1 MLEGYHILTLT
12 HRHASL
18 ESIGRAVVRSDEHH
32 DPSTTLHRL
41 KEHFGWSELLYLA
54 TCNRVMFLFYSSPT
68 HVVGTPNSDTS
79 SLSAEV
85 LAMVRPE
92 LSDVEISEIASKMH
106 LLHGAEAIH
115 HLMEVAASMDS
126 LVVGERE
133 IIRQLR
139 EAWDRSHAWG
149 LTGDHLRLLTR
160 FTIETAKE
168 IYTHTGIGQKALS
181 IVGLAFGQM
190 QKSGLPL
197 DARILLVGAGQTNAL
212 FAKFLLKH
220 GYRRVTVFN
229 RTLAKAE
236 MLAADFEGRG
246 LPLDALQHYSEG
258 FDALVVCTGATEP
271 VVTPDLYRN
280 LLGSETGRKMVIDL
294 SVPNN
299 VDRRVATNFST
310 QFIEIE
316 NLKEIAQI
324 NLAHRERERG
334 KAEGLIARRILAFR
348 EIWHERQV
356 ERSLAHVPDEVRAV
370 KERAMHSVYGK
381 EFAQLDP
388 AAQDLV
394 QRMMDYMEKKC
405 VAIPMK
411 AAKAIALH
419 GRRRAIVREVNI
431 EAEQHE
437 SSRIFM
443 VRTKS

>member
-12 HRHASL
+12 HRHTSL
-18 ESIGRAVVRSDEHH
+18 ETIGRAVIRSDEHH
-32 DPSTTLHRL
+32 DPRTTLHRL

-54 TCNRVMFLFYSSPT
+54 TCNRVMYLFYSPT
-68 HVVGTPNSDTS
+68 GTSNFKLQTSNSQTS

-85 LAMVRPE
+85 LAIVRPE
-92 LSDVEISEIASKMH
+92 FSDHDIAEIAPQMH
-106 LLHGAEAIH
+106 LLHGAEAIR

-133 IIRQLR
+133 VIRQLR
-139 EAWDRSHAWG
+139 DAWDQSYAWG

-181 IVGLAFGQM
+181 IVGLAFRQM
-190 QKSGLPL
+190 QKSGLSV

-220 GYRRVTVFN
+220 GYRHVTVFN
-229 RTLAKAE
+229 RTAAKAE
-236 MLAADFEGRG
+236 ILAADFDGRG

-271 VVTPDLYRN
+271 VVTSDLYRH
-280 LLGSETGRKMVIDL
+280 LLGKDMSRKVVIDL

-299 VDRRVATNFST
+299 VDRRVVTEFST
-310 QFIEIE
+310 QFIEIDSLRE
-316 NLKEIAQI
+316 VAQV

-334 KAEGLIARRILAFR
+334 KAEGLIARRIITFR
-348 EIWHERQV
+348 ALWHERQV

-370 KERAMHSVYGK
+370 KERAIHSVYGK

-388 AAQDLV
+388 VAQDLV

-411 AAKAIALH
+411 AAKAIALN
-419 GRRRAIVREVNI
+419 GMRKAMAREVSI
-431 EAEQHE
+431 EA
-437 SSRIFM
+437 
-443 VRTKS
+443 

>member
-18 ESIGRAVVRSDEHH
+18 DAIGRAVVRSDEHH
-32 DPSTTLHRL
+32 DPGATLRRL

-54 TCNRVMFLFYSSPT
+54 TCNRVMYLFYSPVET
-68 HVVGTPNSDTS
+68 LAEADQTS
-79 SLSAEV
+79 SRGIGIKLQTSLLSI
-85 LAMVRPE
+85 VRPE
-92 LSDVEISEIASKMH
+92 FSDRDIAEIAPQMR
-106 LLHGAEAIH
+106 LLHGTEAVQ

-133 IIRQLR
+133 VIRQLR

-168 IYTHTGIGQKALS
+168 IYTQTGIGQKALS

-212 FAKFLLKH
+212 FAKFLLKY

-236 MLAADFEGRG
+236 ALAADFDGQG
-246 LPLDALQHYSEG
+246 LPLDALEHYSEG

-271 VVTPDLYRN
+271 VVTPEMYRH
-280 LLGSETGRKMVIDL
+280 LLGSDTDRKMVVDL

-299 VDRRVATNFST
+299 VDRRVATEFST

-316 NLKEIAQI
+316 NLREVAQV

-334 KAEGLIARRILAFR
+334 KAEGLIARRITAFR
-348 EIWHERQV
+348 ELWHERQV
-356 ERSLAHVPDEVRAV
+356 ERSLAHVPNEVRAV
-370 KERAMHSVYGK
+370 KERAIHSVYGK
-381 EFAQLDP
+381 EFALLDP

-394 QRMMDYMEKKC
+394 QRMMGYMEKKC

-411 AAKAIALH
+411 AAKAVVLH
-419 GRRRAIVREVNI
+419 GRHRA
-431 EAEQHE
+431 ALHD
-437 SSRIFM
+437 
-443 VRTKS
+443 

>member
-1 MLEGYHILTLT
+1 MLDGYHILTLT

-18 ESIGRAVVRSDEHH
+18 ETIGRAVVRSDAHH
-32 DPSTTLHRL
+32 DSSATLHRL

-54 TCNRVMFLFYSSPT
+54 TCNRVMYLFYAPQLQTS
-68 HVVGTPNSDTS
+68 NSELQTS
-79 SLSAEV
+79 NFKLQTTLLSLI
-85 LAMVRPE
+85 RPE
-92 LSDVEISEIASKMH
+92 LSDNEIDDIASRMQ
-106 LLHGAEAIH
+106 LLRGPDAVR

-139 EAWDRSHAWG
+139 EAWERSHAWG

-190 QKSGLPL
+190 QRAGLPL

-229 RTLAKAE
+229 RTEAKAAA
-236 MLAADFEGRG
+236 LAADFEGRG
-246 LPLDALQHYSEG
+246 LPLDTLPHYSEG
-258 FDALVVCTGATEP
+258 FDALVVCTGATQP

-280 LLGSETGRKMVIDL
+280 LLAGESDRKIVIDL

-299 VDRRVATNFST
+299 VDRRVPEQFFT

-316 NLKEIAQI
+316 GLREAAQA

-334 KAEGLIARRILAFR
+334 KAEGHIARRIAAFR
-348 EIWHERQV
+348 ECWHERQV

-370 KERAMHSVYGK
+370 KERAIQSVYAK

-394 QRMMDYMEKKC
+394 QRMMGYMEKKC

-411 AAKAIALH
+411 AAKAIALN
-419 GRRRAIVREVNI
+419 GMRKTMAREVSI
-431 EAEQHE
+431 EA
-437 SSRIFM
+437 
-443 VRTKS
+443 